1 MIMSAILLQILLQF
15 AEDIIFVFG
24 ILAIMPVSYL
34 PLKALQPKPEQGM
47 EAIRSMPYIMLEYP
61 ESTKKQC
68 D

>member
-47 EAIRSMPYIMLEYP
+47 EAIRSMPYCRGPPAEGLRN
-61 ESTKKQC
+61 TVA
-68 D
+68 